1 MEEEIIAEGAYNPN
15 IIRRLLAYAL
25 PHKSIIV
32 FAFLAMLVSTA
43 TELLQPVVL
52 QRAIDSYILAGGE
65 GALDGIIRSC
75 LIFTFLLLGGMLF
88 AFLETYLISLAGQ
101 YVMKDLRMGLFRHIL
116 GRSLA
121 FIGEHPSGRLVT
133 RITNDVETINE
144 LFTEVITSLFKDLFI
159 MGGVVITLFFL
170 DTRLAFITAISLPPV
185 LVCTLIFRIRAREAF
200 RRVRHWVSQANSFF
214 AEHIA
219 GIKIIQLF
227 TREAHT
233 VNVYEEINQN
243 LTKSNL
249 GEMYVFAT
257 FRPII
262 DFLGSLSLGVIL
274 YFGALQNLNAGLSLG
289 TLVAF
294 INLIRKFYQP
304 VMDIA
309 EKYTIL
315 QSALVGAERIFQMM
329 DDPRCIPDTGKRSL
343 PSPLRGEVSF
353 QDVHFAYKKDE
364 PVLRGVSFTVRPGE
378 TFALVGYTGAGK
390 TTIASLLTRLWD
402 ADSGSIT
409 LDGMD
414 IRGVPLAELRAAVQP
429 IQQEVT
435 LFSQSIR
442 ENITLGLDISEQ
454 DLVRAARLAQA
465 HDFISALPRG
475 YDTILQEGAVNLS
488 SGQRQ
493 LLSFARIL
501 AHNPPVLILDEAT
514 SSIDTE
520 TEKLVQKAMKTVL
533 EGRTSIVIAHRLS
546 TIRSAN
552 RILVLSEGRVI
563 EEGNHGELLAKGG
576 VYDTLY
582 RLQMKTE
589 EGGQTYGPERE

>member
-1 MEEEIIAEGAYNPN
+1 
-15 IIRRLLAYAL
+15 
-25 PHKSIIV
+25 
-32 FAFLAMLVSTA
+32 
-43 TELLQPVVL
+43 
-52 QRAIDSYILAGGE
+52 
-65 GALDGIIRSC
+65 
-75 LIFTFLLLGGMLF
+75 
-88 AFLETYLISLAGQ
+88 
-101 YVMKDLRMGLFRHIL
+101 
-116 GRSLA
+116 
-121 FIGEHPSGRLVT
+121 
-133 RITNDVETINE
+133 VETINE
-144 LFTEVITSLFKDLFI
+144 FFTTVLVAFLKDLSI
-159 MGGVVITLFFL
+159 MAGALITLFIL
-170 DTRLAFITAISLPPV
+170 SPRMALIVITTLPPV
-185 LVCTLIFRIRAREAF
+185 FILTLVSRFKARDAF
-200 RRVRHWVSQANSFF
+200 RRQRTASSKVYAYL
-214 AEHIA
+214 AERLA
-219 GIKIIQLF
+219 GVQVVQLF
-227 TREAHT
+227 RREA
-233 VNVYEEINQN
+233 
-243 LTKSNL
+243 KSGGEFASRNRELLDANL

-329 DDPRCIPDTGKRSL
+329 DDPRCIPDTGKQSL
-343 PSPLRGEVSF
+343 PGPPRGEVSF
-353 QDVHFAYKKDE
+353 QNVHFAYKKDE

-414 IRGVPLAELRAAVQP
+414 IRSLPLAELRAAVQP

-442 ENITLGLDISEQ
+442 ENITLGLDIPEQ

-465 HDFISALPRG
+465 HDFISALPGG

-563 EEGNHGELLAKGG
+563 EEGNHEELLAKGG
-576 VYDTLY
+576 VYHTLY

-589 EGGQTYGPERE
+589 EGGR

>member
-1 MEEEIIAEGAYNPN
+1 MEQETIAKGAYNTK
-15 IIRRLLAYAL
+15 IIRRLAAYAL
-25 PHKSIIV
+25 PHGSIIA
-32 FAFLAMLVSTA
+32 FAFLAMLISTA

-65 GALDGIIRSC
+65 GALNGIRRSC
-75 LIFTFLLLGGMLF
+75 LVFIALLAGGMF
-88 AFLETYLISLAGQ
+88 FSFVETYSISLAGQ
-101 YVMKDLRMGLFRHIL
+101 KVMKDLRMALFRHIL

-121 FIGEHPSGRLVT
+121 FIGEHPAGRLVT

-159 MGGVVITLFFL
+159 MGGVIITLFFL
-170 DTRLAFITAISLPPV
+170 DVRLGLITVLTLPPV
-185 LVCTLIFRIRAREAF
+185 LVCALVFRVRAREAF
-200 RRVRHWVSQANSFF
+200 RKVRHWVSQANSFF

-227 TREAHT
+227 TRESRSAKA
-233 VNVYEEINQN
+233 YEEINQN
-243 LTKSNL
+243 LMKSNL

-262 DFLGSLSLGVIL
+262 DFLGSLSLGIII
-274 YFGALQNLNAGLSLG
+274 YFGALQNLDAGLSLG
-289 TLVAF
+289 TFVAF

-329 DDPRCIPDTGKRSL
+329 DDARCIPDTGRQTL
-343 PSPLRGEVSF
+343 PRPLRGEVDF
-353 QDVHFAYKKDE
+353 RDVHFAYKKDE

-390 TTIASLLTRLWD
+390 TTIANLLTRLWD
-402 ADSGSIT
+402 IDSGAIT
-409 LDGMD
+409 LDGRD
-414 IRGVPLAELRAAVQP
+414 IRSFPLAELRSAAQP

-442 ENITLGLDISEQ
+442 ENIALGLDIAEE
-454 DLVRAARLAQA
+454 DLLRAARLAQA
-465 HDFISALPRG
+465 HDFISALPKG
-475 YDTILQEGAVNLS
+475 YDTVLQEGAVNLS
-488 SGQRQ
+488 AGQRQ

-501 AHNPPVLILDEAT
+501 AHNPPILILDEAT

-533 EGRTSIVIAHRLS
+533 QGRTSIVIAHRLS
-546 TIRSAN
+546 TIRSAS

-563 EEGNHGELLAKGG
+563 EAGTHEELLAQGG
-576 VYDTLY
+576 AYSSLY
-582 RLQMKTE
+582 RLQMKIE
-589 EGGQTYGPERE
+589 EHN

>member
-1 MEEEIIAEGAYNPN
+1 MEQETIAKGAYNTK
-15 IIRRLLAYAL
+15 IIRRLAAYAL
-25 PHKSIIV
+25 PHRSIIV
-32 FAFLAMLVSTA
+32 FAFLAMLVSTV

-65 GALDGIIRSC
+65 GAINGITRSC
-75 LIFTFLLLGGMLF
+75 LFFLALLVGGMF
-88 AFLETYLISLAGQ
+88 FSFVETYAISLAGQ
-101 YVMKDLRMGLFRHIL
+101 KVMKDLRMALFRHIL

-121 FIGEHPSGRLVT
+121 FIGEHPAGRLVT
-133 RITNDVETINE
+133 RVTNDVETINE
-144 LFTEVITSLFKDLFI
+144 LFSEVITSLLKDLFI
-159 MGGVVITLFFL
+159 MAGVVVTLFFL
-170 DTRLAFITAISLPPV
+170 DVRLGLITVLTLPPV
-185 LVCTLIFRIRAREAF
+185 VACALVFRIRARDAF
-200 RRVRHWVSQANSFF
+200 RNVRHWVSQANSFF

-227 TREAHT
+227 TRESRTAQA
-233 VNVYEEINQN
+233 YGEINQN

-262 DFLGSLSLGVIL
+262 DFLGSLSLGIIV
-274 YFGALQNLNAGLSLG
+274 YFGALQNLEAGLSLG
-289 TLVAF
+289 TFVAF

-329 DDPRCIPDTGKRSL
+329 DDPRCIPDTGTQTL
-343 PSPLRGEVSF
+343 PWPLRGELRF
-353 QDVHFAYKKDE
+353 QDVHFSYKKGE
-364 PVLRGVSFTVRPGE
+364 SVLRGLSFAVRPGE

-390 TTIASLLTRLWD
+390 TTVANLLTRLWD
-402 ADSGSIT
+402 TDRGSIT
-409 LDGMD
+409 LDGKD
-414 IRGVPLAELRAAVQP
+414 IRSIPLAELRAAAQP

-435 LFSQSIR
+435 LFSQSVR
-442 ENITLGLDISEQ
+442 ENIALGLDITGEE
-454 DLVRAARLAQA
+454 LLRAARLAQA
-465 HDFISALPRG
+465 HDFISALPQG
-475 YDTILQEGAVNLS
+475 YDTVLQEGAVNLS
-488 SGQRQ
+488 AGQRQ

-501 AHNPPVLILDEAT
+501 AHNPPIIILDEAT

-520 TEKLVQKAMKTVL
+520 TEKLVQKALKTVL

-546 TIRSAN
+546 TIRNAS

-563 EEGNHGELLAKGG
+563 EEGTHEELLARGG
-576 VYDTLY
+576 AYNTLH
-582 RLQMKTE
+582 RLQMKMDGGYSAGE
-589 EGGQTYGPERE
+589 ENR